1 MLGYEGVDLL
11 KFNYSSLAAAKRASK
26 GVWAG
31 ARADGVSFSVDHAT
45 HTGDQAGYRRWSVRS
60 EPNPNNI
67 LVTARQAS
75 LS

>member
-31 ARADGVSFSVDHAT
+31 ARADGVSFSVDH
-45 HTGDQAGYRRWSVRS
+45 VRGRS
-60 EPNPNNI
+60 GGG
-67 LVTARQAS
+67 
-75 LS
+75 LSDLSRTPTTVS